1 MRAQRAI
8 LREIADR
15 NLNPKVAYVAG
26 KDGQLKEKKP
36 LLDKLNLV
44 SAVTAADEQVAA
56 VEAPPEKLTPE
67 NETSSS
73 VAEPIVES
81 DTVVEDVKPKK
92 KFPSKKKETLSTDE

>member
-15 NLNPKVAYVAG
+15 NLNPKVAYVTG

-36 LLDKLNLV
+36 LLDKSNLV

-56 VEAPPEKLTPE
+56 VEAPPENLNSE

-73 VAEPIVES
+73 VAEPIIES
-81 DTVVEDVKPKK
+81 DAVVEEVKPKK
-92 KFPSKKKETLSTDE
+92 KFPSKKKETLPTDE